1 MSITRMNRR
10 PSAIPCCQFDSLE
23 ANSIHFSRDGP
34 CEDPTTQAQRRDN
47 AAARSAAMKMVG
59 QKTES
64 IYCRYA
70 IADSVVLTEATVKLA
85 ALQATESAETAASNV
100 GAIQQK

>member
-1 MSITRMNRR
+1 
-10 PSAIPCCQFDSLE
+10 
-23 ANSIHFSRDGP
+23 
-34 CEDPTTQAQRRDN
+34 
-47 AAARSAAMKMVG
+47 MKMVG